1 MSERNLIDKSQEND
15 YTVTTV
21 QPGEQRPPEP
31 EIRYSRGDGTP
42 RAFGSYC
49 CPLQVAMKFGSC
61 ATGVCEP
68 CQVGNKAALN
78 RNSRVPQGCLAELTV
93 KVTDMGFGSKRAAR
107 SLKKRTVFRA
117 ARAALHYW
125 EEPCISG
132 TAGSGAV
139 FFGGCS
145 MRCVFCQNHDIA
157 AGEAGRE
164 ISVERLKEIF
174 LELQEKGANNINLVT
189 PTHFVPLI
197 VPALRAA
204 KREGLRIP
212 IVYNTSSY
220 EKVSTLQL
228 LDGLVDIYLP
238 DLKYESAALSGLL
251 SNAPDYFETATA
263 AIAEMVRQVGEPVF
277 AAPDGTLLLAAQMN
291 DACEEADEDAEFL
304 MKKGVIVRHLALPGQ
319 EADSKRVLS
328 YLLKT
333 YGERIYISLMNQYTP
348 IPSVLEKT
356 LPKLTQKKLAAPEPL
371 REKSAAQ
378 PESAQA
384 CLTGLQRRLTEDEY
398 EALIDFAIENGIENG
413 FIQDQETAQ
422 ESFIPAFDGE
432 GI

>member
-1 MSERNLIDKSQEND
+1 MEAIKND
-15 YTVTTV
+15 
-21 QPGEQRPPEP
+21 
-31 EIRYSRGDGTP
+31 S
-42 RAFGSYC
+42 
-49 CPLQVAMKFGSC
+49 
-61 ATGVCEP
+61 
-68 CQVGNKAALN
+68 
-78 RNSRVPQGCLAELTV
+78 AELV
-93 KVTDMGFGSKRAAR
+93 LPEN
-107 SLKKRTVFRA
+107 LKKLLTDCTLCPRNCHVNRMAGQSGYCLQNGTLHA

-132 TAGSGAV
+132 TVGSGAV
-139 FFGGCS
+139 FFSGCS
-145 MRCVFCQNHDIA
+145 MRCAFCQNHDIA
-157 AGEAGRE
+157 AGKAGRE

-189 PTHFVPLI
+189 PTHFVPLLI
-197 VPALRAA
+197 PALQAA

-220 EKVSTLQL
+220 EKVSTLRL

-238 DLKYESAALSGLL
+238 DLKYESSKLSGLL

-277 AAPDGTLLLAAQMN
+277 AAPDGTLLSAAQMN
-291 DACEEADEDAEFL
+291 DVCEEADEDAEFL

-319 EADSKRVLS
+319 EADSKKVIS

-333 YGERIYISLMNQYTP
+333 YGEKIYISLMNQYTP
-348 IPSVLEKT
+348 IPSVLEQT
-356 LPKLTQKKLAAPEPL
+356 LPKLAQKKLAVPEHA
-371 REKSAAQ
+371 RKKTAAQ
-378 PESAQA
+378 SELPARGKAAAMQESVKNA
-384 CLTGLQRRLTEDEY
+384 CISGLNRRLTEDEY

-413 FIQDQETAQ
+413 FVQDQETAQ

-432 GI
+432 GL

>member
-1 MSERNLIDKSQEND
+1 METIKKDNSGTLSLPENLEKLLTDCTLCPRNCHVNRMAGQIGYCLQ
-15 YTVTTV
+15 T
-21 QPGEQRPPEP
+21 
-31 EIRYSRGDGTP
+31 GT
-42 RAFGSYC
+42 
-49 CPLQVAMKFGSC
+49 L
-61 ATGVCEP
+61 
-68 CQVGNKAALN
+68 
-78 RNSRVPQGCLAELTV
+78 
-93 KVTDMGFGSKRAAR
+93 
-107 SLKKRTVFRA
+107 RA

-251 SNAPDYFETATA
+251 SDAPDYFETAAA

-277 AAPDGTLLLAAQMN
+277 AAPDGTQLFAPQMN
-291 DACEEADEDAEFL
+291 DACEEADEDTEFL

-319 EADSKRVLS
+319 EADSDRK
-328 YLLKT
+328 
-333 YGERIYISLMNQYTP
+333 
-348 IPSVLEKT
+348 SVV
-356 LPKLTQKKLAAPEPL
+356 
-371 REKSAAQ
+371 
-378 PESAQA
+378 
-384 CLTGLQRRLTEDEY
+384 
-398 EALIDFAIENGIENG
+398 
-413 FIQDQETAQ
+413 
-422 ESFIPAFDGE
+422 
-432 GI
+432 

>member
-1 MSERNLIDKSQEND
+1 
-15 YTVTTV
+15 
-21 QPGEQRPPEP
+21 
-31 EIRYSRGDGTP
+31 
-42 RAFGSYC
+42 
-49 CPLQVAMKFGSC
+49 
-61 ATGVCEP
+61 
-68 CQVGNKAALN
+68 
-78 RNSRVPQGCLAELTV
+78 
-93 KVTDMGFGSKRAAR
+93 
-107 SLKKRTVFRA
+107 
-117 ARAALHYW
+117 
-125 EEPCISG
+125 
-132 TAGSGAV
+132 
-139 FFGGCS
+139 

-251 SNAPDYFETATA
+251 SNAPDYFETAAA

-277 AAPDGTLLLAAQMN
+277 AAPDGTLLFAAQMN
-291 DACEEADEDAEFL
+291 DACEEADEDTEFL

-356 LPKLTQKKLAAPEPL
+356 LPKLAQKTLAAPEPL
-371 REKSAAQ
+371 REKSLPDRSAA
-378 PESAQA
+378 PS
-384 CLTGLQRRLTEDEY
+384 
-398 EALIDFAIENGIENG
+398 
-413 FIQDQETAQ
+413 
-422 ESFIPAFDGE
+422 DG
-432 GI
+432 GRIRSSD

>member
-1 MSERNLIDKSQEND
+1 
-15 YTVTTV
+15 
-21 QPGEQRPPEP
+21 
-31 EIRYSRGDGTP
+31 
-42 RAFGSYC
+42 
-49 CPLQVAMKFGSC
+49 
-61 ATGVCEP
+61 
-68 CQVGNKAALN
+68 
-78 RNSRVPQGCLAELTV
+78 
-93 KVTDMGFGSKRAAR
+93 
-107 SLKKRTVFRA
+107 
-117 ARAALHYW
+117 
-125 EEPCISG
+125 
-132 TAGSGAV
+132 
-139 FFGGCS
+139 

-304 MKKGVIVRHLALPGQ
+304 MKKRRYRAASRPAGTGGRFEESAFLSVKNLWGADLYQSDESVYADFVCAGEDAAKAYAKRLP
-319 EADSKRVLS
+319 
-328 YLLKT
+328 
-333 YGERIYISLMNQYTP
+333 YG
-348 IPSVLEKT
+348 
-356 LPKLTQKKLAAPEPL
+356 LAAP
-371 REKSAAQ
+371 S
-378 PESAQA
+378 
-384 CLTGLQRRLTEDEY
+384 
-398 EALIDFAIENGIENG
+398 
-413 FIQDQETAQ
+413 
-422 ESFIPAFDGE
+422 DG
-432 GI
+432 GRIRSSD

>member
-1 MSERNLIDKSQEND
+1 METIKKDNSGTLSLLENLEKLLTDCTLCPRNCHVNRMAGQIGYCLQ
-15 YTVTTV
+15 T
-21 QPGEQRPPEP
+21 
-31 EIRYSRGDGTP
+31 GT
-42 RAFGSYC
+42 
-49 CPLQVAMKFGSC
+49 L
-61 ATGVCEP
+61 
-68 CQVGNKAALN
+68 
-78 RNSRVPQGCLAELTV
+78 
-93 KVTDMGFGSKRAAR
+93 
-107 SLKKRTVFRA
+107 RA

-277 AAPDGTLLLAAQMN
+277 AAPDGTQLFAAQMN

-356 LPKLTQKKLAAPEPL
+356 LPKL
-371 REKSAAQ
+371 AQ
-378 PESAQA
+378 SA

>member
-1 MSERNLIDKSQEND
+1 MKQMKNHNFYDNCMLCPRTCGAQRSKGKTGICG
-15 YTVTTV
+15 VTET
-21 QPGEQRPPEP
+21 
-31 EIRYSRGDGTP
+31 
-42 RAFGSYC
+42 
-49 CPLQVAMKFGSC
+49 L
-61 ATGVCEP
+61 
-68 CQVGNKAALN
+68 
-78 RNSRVPQGCLAELTV
+78 
-93 KVTDMGFGSKRAAR
+93 KV
-107 SLKKRTVFRA
+107 
-117 ARAALHYW
+117 ARAALHFW

-132 TAGSGAV
+132 TKGSGAV
-139 FFGGCS
+139 FFSGCALH
-145 MRCVFCQNHDIA
+145 CVFCQNEPIA
-157 AGEAGRE
+157 QGTAGKE
-164 ISVERLKEIF
+164 ITPERLVEIF

-251 SNAPDYFETATA
+251 SNAPDYFETAAA

-277 AAPDGTLLLAAQMN
+277 AAPDGTQLFAPQMN
-291 DACEEADEDAEFL
+291 DACEEADEDTEFL

-356 LPKLTQKKLAAPEPL
+356 LPKLTQ
-371 REKSAAQ
+371 S
-378 PESAQA
+378 A